1 MEANETEIS
10 FERKTVENCYIS
22 EMRTIQ
28 PKIPALLERL
38 SSIGNFRNAN
48 ANVWAN
54 SSVHT

>member
-38 SSIGNFRNAN
+38 SSILDWKFPKCKRECLGEQ
-48 ANVWAN
+48 
-54 SSVHT
+54 